1 AGLENLSGSGTA
13 ISRWSPAGVDLA
25 NGAAGPTNLSQA
37 ISGFSIPATGRYYLL
52 VTGEAAAAYDVVVT
66 RNAAFSLLPH
76 STSATAQNISSPGVV
91 LGDLSATT
99 GTSSSIVVPNANANI
114 DGDGNNAFPFNLAN
128 YGAPSM
134 RYQQIYSA
142 TQFAS
147 GGVINALR
155 FRPED
160 GTSPFSTS
168 GIDVSIDLGYAA
180 TTVATASATF
190 AANRGAGMVTVYDGL
205 LSLSSTSTTSP
216 PAFDI
221 VINVAPLFNYNP
233 SLGDLLVDISMR
245 NEPSTAQ
252 FDAVDAGNKTTA
264 RIWGGLTSSTGTV
277 DATYAGLVTEFSFI
291 PAETNDWYSI
301 NVPTAGTP
309 LNLATSTPG
318 GGSGEFENSLAPHI
332 QLYDPSG
339 NLVASGTVGPD
350 GRNETINYTT
360 LAAGA
365 YRIQVTAKNS
375 TQGEYVLQS

>member
-1 AGLENLSGSGTA
+1 STVGNYTVQVTLNAALDAAAYLAGTSNGTLATAQPIDGSFQSLSPLSEATRGAVLGSNAASATPRDNYFSVNLSAGDVITAGLENLSGSGTA
-13 ISRWSPAGVDLA
+13 ISLWSPAGVDLA

-168 GIDVSIDLGYAA
+168 G
-180 TTVATASATF
+180 
-190 AANRGAGMVTVYDGL
+190 
-205 LSLSSTSTTSP
+205 
-216 PAFDI
+216 
-221 VINVAPLFNYNP
+221 
-233 SLGDLLVDISMR
+233 
-245 NEPSTAQ
+245 
-252 FDAVDAGNKTTA
+252 
-264 RIWGGLTSSTGTV
+264 
-277 DATYAGLVTEFSFI
+277 
-291 PAETNDWYSI
+291 
-301 NVPTAGTP
+301 
-309 LNLATSTPG
+309 
-318 GGSGEFENSLAPHI
+318 
-332 QLYDPSG
+332 
-339 NLVASGTVGPD
+339 
-350 GRNETINYTT
+350 
-360 LAAGA
+360 
-365 YRIQVTAKNS
+365 
-375 TQGEYVLQS
+375 